1 MKTFGTDVVLS
12 LTTGILL
19 KEKGFGE
26 MQDLCEYIAGHP
38 VWTHE
43 LADKAFV
50 NKLVEAVFEQHPQ
63 LREAETWDAGDKQG
77 ADMRTYL
84 RDYVSRQMEKFGTTL
99 EIKPGS
105 MARTENPLESFQRIA
120 GDIQSRKS
128 N

>member
-1 MKTFGTDVVLS
+1 MKTFGTDIVLS

-19 KEKGFGE
+19 KERGFGE
-26 MQDLCEYIAGHP
+26 MQELCEYIAGHP

-43 LADKAFV
+43 LADKGFV

-63 LREAETWDAGDKQG
+63 LREVEAWDAGDKQG
-77 ADMRTYL
+77 ADMLTYL
-84 RDYVSRQMEKFGTTL
+84 HAYVARQVEKFGATL

-105 MARTENPLESFQRIA
+105 MTRTENPLESFQRIA
-120 GDIQSRKS
+120 GGLQSRKM